1 VSATEHDEVVR
12 RSFERQVGLFR
23 GDDSPFARRRA
34 STRSW
39 LEPLEPDT
47 IALDVACGA
56 GHAAELAA
64 PHVRQVVGVDLTPAL
79 LELAAAR
86 LREAGIT
93 NVLLQ
98 VGNAA
103 QLPFLDE
110 SFDLVF
116 CRTALH
122 HFASPGP
129 PVAEMA
135 RVCRPGGRVIV
146 ADMVA
151 PSAEL
156 RERFDALHR
165 LIDPSHVGALLEA
178 ELVDLV
184 RSAVGPISHAE
195 TTDPFTI
202 DVGRMLTGVADRDR
216 VTAALDAE
224 LAGGAATGFEPTRV
238 DGRVVV
244 SFTITVVHAVRA
256 GDEPVASEHPQ
267 I

>member
-1 VSATEHDEVVR
+1 VSAPEHDEVVR

-23 GDDSPFARRRA
+23 GDDSPFARRPA

-39 LEPLEPDT
+39 LEPLEPDM

-64 PHVRQVVGVDLTPAL
+64 PHVRQVVGLDLTPAL
-79 LELAAAR
+79 LDLAAAR
-86 LREAGIT
+86 LRDAGIA

-103 QLPFLDE
+103 QLPFLDA

-116 CRTALH
+116 CRTAVH

-129 PVAEMA
+129 AVAEMA
-135 RVCRPGGRVIV
+135 RVCRPGGRVVV

-156 RERFDALHR
+156 QARFDALHR
-165 LIDPSHVGALLEA
+165 LVDPSHAAALLEA
-178 ELVDLV
+178 ELAELV
-184 RSAVGPISHAE
+184 RSAVGPISYAE

-202 DVGRMLTGVADRDR
+202 DVDHMLTGVADRDR
-216 VTAALDAE
+216 VAAALDEE
-224 LAGGAATGFEPTRV
+224 LAGGPATGFEPTRV
-238 DGRVVV
+238 DGRVMV
-244 SFTITVVHAVRA
+244 SFTITAVHAVRA
-256 GDEPVASEHPQ
+256 AAEPVASERG
-267 I
+267 

>member
-1 VSATEHDEVVR
+1 VSASEHDEVVR

-23 GDDSPFARRRA
+23 GDDSPFARRPA

-39 LEPLEPDT
+39 LEPLEPDM

-64 PHVRQVVGVDLTPAL
+64 PHVRQVVGLDLTPAL

-86 LREAGIT
+86 FRDAGIA

-103 QLPFLDE
+103 QLPFLDA

-122 HFASPGP
+122 HFARPGP
-129 PVAEMA
+129 AVAEMA
-135 RVCRPGGRVIV
+135 RVCRPGGRVVV

-156 RERFDALHR
+156 RGRFDALHR
-165 LIDPSHVGALLEA
+165 MIDPSHAGVLLEA
-178 ELVDLV
+178 ELAELV
-184 RSAVGPISHAE
+184 RSAVGPISYAE

-202 DVGRMLTGVADRDR
+202 DVEHMLTGIADRDG
-216 VTAALDAE
+216 VAAALDAE

-238 DGRVVV
+238 AGRVVV
-244 SFTITVVHAVRA
+244 SFTIAAVHAVRA
-256 GDEPVASEHPQ
+256 ARAGGVGARLR
-267 I
+267 